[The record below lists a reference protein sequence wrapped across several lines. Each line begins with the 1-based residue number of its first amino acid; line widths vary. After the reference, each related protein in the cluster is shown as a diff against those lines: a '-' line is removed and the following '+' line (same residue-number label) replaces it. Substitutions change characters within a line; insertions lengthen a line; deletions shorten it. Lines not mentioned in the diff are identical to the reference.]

1 MKQLNRN
8 NYDFK
13 FTIVFI
19 TENLLNTIEIICLH
33 YIEAPFD
40 ILRLQRQWNGE
51 MQNTLLWFLNVID
64 ISRTPFVILN
74 CNVKLSVLRGKHKR
88 YHRKVKPD
96 KD

>member
-40 ILRLQRQWNGE
+40 ILRLQRQ
-51 MQNTLLWFLNVID
+51 
-64 ISRTPFVILN
+64 
-74 CNVKLSVLRGKHKR
+74 
-88 YHRKVKPD
+88 
-96 KD
+96 